1 MTNGT
6 EWWSVNQT
14 TSFSPNAILTV
25 LLTGIPIVTLIANLP
40 AILTVISITVRK
52 ENVKN
57 LHICSVGITDAFVGV
72 FAYLMGE
79 TYIHTD
85 MQFSFFNCCFRYY
98 MYSVTFVASM
108 LHVLGICVQ
117 RLKILTSKPQ
127 PQQNQRIIEWV
138 VIVTSWLTS
147 AVINTIAFVLWTT
160 DRYDMVVCSIDALVL
175 GHELHFFYFIGSI
188 YAIIISLVT
197 AAMGILLRLIWIKRR
212 ILPGN
217 AWGLKNVKLCATIG
231 IIGILFVVSTTPLT
245 CVLLNYEYLGENKR
259 TQRAM
264 WVLFSLL
271 NSLINPFVYLFRIK
285 EFRENFKNIF
295 RCRKFNTVT
304 SAPIRINVATLR
316 NSTISQ
322 NIQNEENN
330 M

>member
-6 EWWSVNQT
+6 EWWSMNQT
-14 TSFSPNAILTV
+14 TSFSPNVIMTV
-25 LLTGIPIVTLIANLP
+25 LVTGIPIVTLIANVP
-40 AILTVISITVRK
+40 AILTVIWITVRK

-57 LHICSVGITDAFVGV
+57 LHLVSVGITDALVGV

-85 MQFSFFNCCFRYY
+85 MQFSFYNSCFRYY

-147 AVINTIAFVLWTT
+147 AVVNTIGFVLWTT
-160 DRYDMVVCSIDALVL
+160 DRYDMAVCSIDALVL
-175 GHELHFFYFIGSI
+175 GHELHFYYFIGGI

-197 AAMGILLRLIWIKRR
+197 AAMGILLRLIIWIKRR
-212 ILPGN
+212 ILPGS
-217 AWGLKNVKLCATIG
+217 AWGPKDVKLCVTIG

-285 EFRENFKNIF
+285 EFRKKLKIYF
-295 RCRKFNTVT
+295 V
-304 SAPIRINVATLR
+304 VDD
-316 NSTISQ
+316 STQ
-322 NIQNEENN
+322 LL
-330 M
+330 

>member
-1 MTNGT
+1 
-6 EWWSVNQT
+6 
-14 TSFSPNAILTV
+14 
-25 LLTGIPIVTLIANLP
+25 
-40 AILTVISITVRK
+40 
-52 ENVKN
+52 VKN
-57 LHICSVGITDAFVGV
+57 LHLVSVGITDALVGV
-72 FAYLMGE
+72 FAYLMAE
-79 TYIHTD
+79 IYIHTD
-85 MQFSFFNCCFRYY
+85 MQFSFYNSCFRYY

-117 RLKILTSKPQ
+117 RLKILTTKPQ
-127 PQQNQRIIEWV
+127 SQQNQRIIEWV

-147 AVINTIAFVLWTT
+147 AVVNTIGFVLWTT
-160 DRYDMVVCSIDALVL
+160 DRYDMAVCSIDALVL
-175 GHELHFFYFIGSI
+175 GHELHFYYFIGGI

-212 ILPGN
+212 ILPEN
-217 AWGLKNVKLCATIG
+217 ACGPKDVKLCVTIG

-285 EFRENFKNIF
+285 EFRKNLKKIF

-304 SAPIRINVATLR
+304 SDTIRINVATLR

-322 NIQNEENN
+322 NVQNEENN

>member
-1 MTNGT
+1 MANGT
-6 EWWSVNQT
+6 EWWSMNQT
-14 TSFSPNAILTV
+14 TSFSPNVIVTV
-25 LLTGIPIVTLIANLP
+25 LFTGIPIVTLIANLP
-40 AILTVISITVRK
+40 AVLTVIWITVRK

-57 LHICSVGITDAFVGV
+57 LHLFSIGITDALVGV
-72 FAYLMGE
+72 FAYLMAE

-85 MQFSFFNCCFRYY
+85 RQFSIYNCCFRYY

-127 PQQNQRIIEWV
+127 PRQNQSIIEWV

-147 AVINTIAFVLWTT
+147 SAVNTIGFVLWTT
-160 DRYDMVVCSIDALVL
+160 DRYDMAVCSIDALVL
-175 GHELHFFYFIGSI
+175 GHELHFYYFIGGI

-197 AAMGILLRLIWIKRR
+197 AAMGILLRLICIKRR
-212 ILPGN
+212 ILPEN
-217 AWGLKNVKLCATIG
+217 AYGPKDVKLCITIG
-231 IIGILFVVSTTPLT
+231 IIGILFVVSTTPLA
-245 CVLLNYEYLGENKR
+245 CVLLNYEYFGENKR
-259 TQRAM
+259 TQRVM

-285 EFRENFKNIF
+285 EFRKNLKNIF
-295 RCRKFNTVT
+295 RCRRFNTVT
-304 SAPIRINVATLR
+304 SAPMRINVATLR

-322 NIQNEENN
+322 NIKNEENH

>member
-14 TSFSPNAILTV
+14 TLFSPNAIATV
-25 LLTGIPIVTLIANLP
+25 LITGIPIAILIANLP

-57 LHICSVGITDAFVGV
+57 LHIFSVAITDAFVGV

-98 MYSVTFVASM
+98 MYSVTYVASM
-108 LHVLGICVQ
+108 LHVLGISVQ

-147 AVINTIAFVLWTT
+147 AVVNTIAFVLWTT

-175 GHELHFFYFIGSI
+175 GHELHFYYFIGSI

-217 AWGLKNVKLCATIG
+217 AWGLKDVKICATIG

-245 CVLLNYEYLGENKR
+245 CALLNYEYLGENKR

-271 NSLINPFVYLFRIK
+271 NSLINPFIYLFRIK
-285 EFRENFKNIF
+285 EFRKNLKNIF

-304 SAPIRINVATLR
+304 SDPIRINVATLR